1 LARSGLAASRAGH
14 NAFNGRRYSN
24 AQRRA
29 CEAPRIGWSV
39 AASISFYFL
48 GLRLHF
54 VRRTPEFVSGKS
66 LLKMQKP
73 ADL

>member
-1 LARSGLAASRAGH
+1 VPRFDRRSTALLGAAFESADLWR
-14 NAFNGRRYSN
+14 
-24 AQRRA
+24 
-29 CEAPRIGWSV
+29 
-39 AASISFYFL
+39 ASIPFYLL